1 MTRSVT
7 IVNTS
12 NWEHEDISVKVEGA
26 SPVRLQPGE
35 KLICGPYSVGEAG
48 DVQVHMIAL
57 EDAEPIPFKNEDGS
71 QDLPS
76 VEIHKPK
83 GSAET

>member
-12 NWEHEDISVKVEGA
+12 NWEHEDYIVHGYQGHY
-26 SPVRLQPGE
+26 PDGTRLRPGE
-35 KLICGPYSVGEAG
+35 HVCFTPTDGMTIT
-48 DVQVHMIAL
+48 L
-57 EDAEPIPFKNEDGS
+57 EGVAEKNAVPFYDADGK
-71 QDLPS
+71 QDWPR

-83 GSAET
+83 GSGPE